1 MAITAM
7 CWTDGRAGLLCAA
20 ALLAA
25 AALSGCAE
33 PAGEST
39 LAPLRGD
46 SLRANIAIQADRG
59 GEAGR
64 LQGAFAAGAEPT
76 VTFGFD
82 DASLDGQAR
91 ALLDGQARWLGA
103 HPGVRATITG
113 HADLVGPER
122 YNYGLGLRRAE
133 SARDYLVALGVP
145 TDRLA
150 AVESV
155 GERDPLVP
163 TLGPDRRNRRA
174 VTLVAGV
181 GRAGTGPGLDGSYA
195 ARLYDGYQAGRIGV
209 TVAEPIAI
217 N

>member
-133 SARDYLVALGVP
+133 SVRAYLVARGVAP
-145 TDRLA
+145 GRLR
-150 AVESV
+150 AVESL
-155 GERDPLVP
+155 GEQDPAVP
-163 TLGPDRRNRRA
+163 TAERERRNRRT
-174 VTLVAGV
+174 VTRV
-181 GRAGTGPGLDGSYA
+181 GGAARPGGGLDGAYA
-195 ARLYDGYQAGRIGV
+195 ARLYDSYQAGQIGASE
-209 TVAEPIAI
+209 AEPITV